1 MSWLGRNV
9 LGSSKLPARIV
20 TISGAEPGSP
30 NRGDPQSPQN
40 ARVVAC
46 PLSAGSSKYFGLPW
60 DTTKAAFP
68 TPKTGTKALP
78 DSRLQSRQRQVRGE
92 RGGAV
97 QVVTNAP
104 PAQPPH

>member
-40 ARVVAC
+40 ARVVAW
-46 PLSAGSSKYFGLPW
+46 PLSAGGSKYFGLPL
-60 DTTKAAFP
+60 DTANAAFA
-68 TPKTGTKALP
+68 TPQTGTKGLP
-78 DSRLQSRQRQVRGE
+78 HSLWQCRPRQVGE
-92 RGGAV
+92 KNGADV
-97 QVVTNAP
+97 QG
-104 PAQPPH
+104 

>member
-46 PLSAGSSKYFGLPW
+46 PLSAGSSKHFGLPW
-60 DTTKAAFP
+60 DNANATLG
-68 TPKTGTKALP
+68 TPKTRTKGPP
-78 DSRLQSRQRQVRGE
+78 DSRRQPRQWQVRGKSGAAVEVE
-92 RGGAV
+92 RIV
-97 QVVTNAP
+97 PQ
-104 PAQPPH
+104 AQP

>member
-46 PLSAGSSKYFGLPW
+46 PLSAVSSKYFGL
-60 DTTKAAFP
+60 DRKST
-68 TPKTGTKALP
+68 
-78 DSRLQSRQRQVRGE
+78 RLNSSHRTISYAVFCLKKKKKKRTNQIE
-92 RGGAV
+92 RRNKNEKRRTQA
-97 QVVTNAP
+97 
-104 PAQPPH
+104 

>member
-46 PLSAGSSKYFGLPW
+46 PLSAGGSKYFGLPW
-60 DTTKAAFP
+60 DTANADFA

-78 DSRLQSRQRQVRGE
+78 DSRLQSRQWQLRGKS
-92 RGGAV
+92 GAAV
-97 QVVTNAP
+97 NG
-104 PAQPPH
+104 

>member
-20 TISGAEPGSP
+20 TISGAETGSP

-46 PLSAGSSKYFGLPW
+46 PLSAVSSKYFGLPW
-60 DTTKAAFP
+60 DTANAAFD
-68 TPKTGTKALP
+68 TPRTGTKALP
-78 DSRLQSRQRQVRGE
+78 DSRSQSRQWQLREKSGA
-92 RGGAV
+92 AV
-97 QVVTNAP
+97 QV
-104 PAQPPH
+104 

>member
-46 PLSAGSSKYFGLPW
+46 PLSAGGSKDFGLPW
-60 DTTKAAFP
+60 DTANAAFG
-68 TPKTGTKALP
+68 TPQTGTKALP
-78 DSRLQSRQRQVRGE
+78 DSPRQSRQLQVGE
-92 RGGAV
+92 KNGAAG
-97 QVVTNAP
+97 QVERIAP
-104 PAQPPH
+104 PA